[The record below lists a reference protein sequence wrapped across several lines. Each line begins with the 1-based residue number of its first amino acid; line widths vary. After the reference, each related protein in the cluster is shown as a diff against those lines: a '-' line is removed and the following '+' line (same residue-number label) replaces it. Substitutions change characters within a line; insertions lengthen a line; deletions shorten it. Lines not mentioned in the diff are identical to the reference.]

1 LDTWPLNHESLG
13 IHTPVSQSAEDATP
27 SPLTL
32 PPMVPIP
39 EHEDPLARAPIT
51 SAPQLSE
58 TSEPSTEVISSN
70 IPSLSSANN
79 LRPAGGVS
87 QSSHD
92 DLFTRTFI
100 AQNIGGAKE
109 STLVR
114 CAVLPTI
121 EPSV

>member
-13 IHTPVSQSAEDATP
+13 IQTPVSQSARDAIP
-27 SPLTL
+27 SPLSL
-32 PPMVPIP
+32 PPTVPIH
-39 EHEDPLARAPIT
+39 EHEDPLARAPII
-51 SAPQLSE
+51 SAPQPSE
-58 TSEPSTEVISSN
+58 NSDPSTEVISSN
-70 IPSLSSANN
+70 ISSLSSTNN

-87 QSSHD
+87 QSPHD